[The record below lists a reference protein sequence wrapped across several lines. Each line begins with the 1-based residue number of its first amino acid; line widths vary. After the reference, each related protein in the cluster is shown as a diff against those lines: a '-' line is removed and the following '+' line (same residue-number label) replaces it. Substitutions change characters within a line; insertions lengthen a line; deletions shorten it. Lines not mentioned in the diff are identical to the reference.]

1 MALIERE
8 ILGDQQRLIHK
19 LQPGQG
25 RRNVGEQLGVVIDRR
40 IALGK
45 VEIVRTACC
54 SAGLVQHAAHAL
66 ACTVEHGV
74 RKHTQTTGN
83 MGLPCHRIAD
93 GAGLQQAE
101 LTDAGLVGTQLV
113 HELALGNQELGR
125 CQRGIMRFLDWNAV
139 GLGDMDAR
147 AMDMNV
153 RLA

>member
-1 MALIERE
+1 M
-8 ILGDQQRLIHK
+8 
-19 LQPGQG
+19 
-25 RRNVGEQLGVVIDRR
+25 GEQLGVVIDRR

-45 VEIVRTACC
+45 VEVVRAACC
-54 SAGLVQHAAHAL
+54 GAGLVQHAAHAL
-66 ACTVEHGV
+66 ARTVEHTV
-74 RKHTQTTGN
+74 RKHAQAASH
-83 MGLPCHRIAD
+83 MGLPRHRIAD

-101 LTDAGLVGTQLV
+101 LTNAGLVGTQLV

-153 RLA
+153 RLT